1 MEKFFDSHLHA
12 TLKHHFA
19 SETKEVSAWDTL
31 TNKDYSTN
39 FSGFMGKMT
48 LFFLK
53 NFIEGTLRSQS
64 SLTQLVQSH
73 YDLCM
78 MSLYSPDK
86 DLLKALY
93 EHPDFRKIIDKV
105 WFGKILSGERLE
117 SLIATD
123 NHFKILLEDLDL
135 LQEKNSAGKVNF
147 LSTQDSFDASPQ
159 TLNLVF
165 AVEGLHCLR
174 SDTNLTDSAS
184 VLADVQASIQVI
196 QSKGAKIISS
206 TITHIDNE
214 NQLFANQA
222 YAMDG
227 MRAMGLDDV
236 PLRPTGNGFRP
247 LGIRAIHLLEQ
258 EKICTDIKHLS
269 FQARKDLYAH
279 RKSNAIHSP
288 ILCTHAGL
296 AGIPFEGAPNS
307 FQNHIIDAQL
317 VKSQIHSNNTNTSV
331 QHVQVTLAKPIAS
344 KNGVFGT
351 VGFNCASIN
360 LYDEDV
366 KEIYNSNGLLGISL
380 DARILGYVSL
390 FGLHNHNQL
399 LPYVKSFAHRGHQ
412 YTLITDTEF
421 FSEQEFARLGLRAQR
436 ADSWFDNCVNYQN
449 LHPIIGGKGTAG
461 HYTQFLHFM
470 ATILH
475 AARLAQEW
483 EGSAG
488 VEKMLMQILC
498 IGSDFDGLIDSIRY
512 ATDATRIDFL
522 KKRFEK
528 DFKSSAKRF
537 GISLPKSLT
546 SKLIADQIF
555 HHNGKNFVLS
565 RLS

>member
-31 TNKDYSTN
+31 TNKDYSSN
-39 FSGFMGKMT
+39 FSGFMGKVT

-64 SLTQLVQSH
+64 SLTQLVQSNYH
-73 YDLCM
+73 LCM

-86 DLLKALY
+86 DLLRALY
-93 EHPDFRKIIDKV
+93 EHADFRKIIDKV
-105 WFGKILSGERLE
+105 WFGKILSGKRLE
-117 SLIATD
+117 TLIATE
-123 NHFKILLEDLDL
+123 NHFKILLEDLEL
-135 LQEKNSAGKVNF
+135 LKEPNPIGKVHF
-147 LSTQDSFDASPQ
+147 LSSKDSFIDSPK
-159 TLNLVF
+159 TLNLAF
-165 AVEGLHCLR
+165 AIEGLHCLR
-174 SDTNLTDSAS
+174 SNTTLTESS
-184 VLADVQASIQVI
+184 EILAEISSSIQII
-196 QSKGAKIISS
+196 QSKGAKIVSS

-258 EKICTDIKHLS
+258 HAICTDIKHLS
-269 FQARKDLYAH
+269 FQARRDLYAH
-279 RKSNAIHSP
+279 RKSNDIKSP
-288 ILCTHAGL
+288 VLCTHAGL
-296 AGIPFEGAPNS
+296 AGIPFDGAPNAYQS
-307 FQNHIIDAQL
+307 HIIDAQL
-317 VKSQIHSNNTNTSV
+317 VKSQINSGNTVTDV

-344 KNGVFGT
+344 KNNVFGT

-380 DARILGYVSL
+380 DARILGYVNL

-399 LPYVKSFAHRGHQ
+399 LPYVKSFTHRGHQ
-412 YTLITDTEF
+412 YTLMTDTEF
-421 FSEQEFARLGLRAQR
+421 FSEQEFLGLGLKAQR
-436 ADSWFDNCVNYQN
+436 ADSWFDDCVNYHN

-461 HYTQFLHFM
+461 HYTQFLHLM
-470 ATILH
+470 ANVLH

-483 EGSAG
+483 EGSEG

-512 ATDATRIDFL
+512 ATDATKMEFL

-528 DFKSSAKRF
+528 DFRSSAKRF
-537 GISLPKSLT
+537 GVSLPKSLT
-546 SKLIADQIF
+546 SKMVADHVFYQ
-555 HHNGKNFVLS
+555 NGKNFVLS
-565 RLS
+565 RL

>member
-19 SETKEVSAWDTL
+19 SNTKDVSAWDTL
-31 TNKDYSTN
+31 STRDYSSN
-39 FSGFMGKMT
+39 FSGFRGKVT

-64 SLTQLVQSH
+64 SLTQLIQSK
-73 YDLCM
+73 YDLCL

-93 EHPDFRKIIDKV
+93 EHPEFRNIIDRV
-105 WFGKILSGERLE
+105 WFGKILSGKRLE
-117 SLIATD
+117 SLISTD
-123 NHFKILLEDLDL
+123 NHFKILLEDLKL
-135 LQEKNSAGKVNF
+135 LKEPNTAGKVNF
-147 LSTQDSFDASPQ
+147 LSTKDSFDTSPE

-174 SDTNLTDSAS
+174 SNTSLTESS
-184 VLADVQASIQVI
+184 SILADIGSSIQMI
-196 QSKGAKIISS
+196 QSQGAKIVSS

-247 LGIRAIHLLEQ
+247 LGIRAIHLLEHHS
-258 EKICTDIKHLS
+258 ICTDIKHLS
-269 FQARKDLYAH
+269 VQARKDLYAH
-279 RKSNAIHSP
+279 RDSNSMDSP

-296 AGIPFEGAPNS
+296 AGIPFEGSSNS
-307 FQNHIIDAQL
+307 YQNHIIDAQL
-317 VKSQIHSNNTNTSV
+317 VRSKVKVANAVEDIEHM
-331 QHVQVTLAKPIAS
+331 QVTLAKPIAA
-344 KNGVFGT
+344 KNNLFGT
-351 VGFNCASIN
+351 VGFNCSSIN

-366 KEIYNSNGLLGISL
+366 KQIYDSSGLLGISL

-390 FGLHNHNQL
+390 FGLHNHNQA
-399 LPYVKSFAHRGHQ
+399 LPYVKEFTHKGHS
-412 YTLITDTEF
+412 YKLLTDTEF
-421 FSEQEFARLGLRAQR
+421 FSLDEFSRLGLQAQR
-436 ADSWFDNCVNYQN
+436 ADSWFDDCLNYHN
-449 LHPIIGGKGTAG
+449 LHPIIGGKGSAG

-470 ATILH
+470 ANVLH
-475 AARLAQEW
+475 ATRLAQQW
-483 EGSAG
+483 DGLAG
-488 VEKMLMQILC
+488 VEKMLLQTLC

-512 ATDATRIDFL
+512 GTDCTRIDFL

-546 SKLIADQIF
+546 SKMVGDHIF
-555 HHNGKNFVLS
+555 YHNGKNFVLS
-565 RLS
+565 RL